1 MLRNVECSNMYQV
14 NDLLKLTGPV
24 TLLPVYFYVGE
35 LSLNSDSIT
44 SSSSF
49 PLVGAIL
56 PLTTLCLHPHLLG
69 GFHHFPLYCDC
80 QFYLTLTSYC
90 LNLCISFSYFCFT
103 CMSQNISDVHHQ
115 SCIVYVKYEFD

>member
-56 PLTTLCLHPHLLG
+56 PLTTPCLLIFLVAFTTSLCTVIVNFILLLQVIALIYASPSVI
-69 GFHHFPLYCDC
+69 FVLRA
-80 QFYLTLTSYC
+80 C
-90 LNLCISFSYFCFT
+90 LKIFQMFTISHALF
-103 CMSQNISDVHHQ
+103 M
-115 SCIVYVKYEFD
+115 